1 MRGPIYQEGYHPQ
14 FSGHETFPLRY
25 GWLKKAYDAL
35 HKTEDQTDN
44 KGVFLGED
52 AIATFGVGRNMV
64 SAIRHWSSSI
74 GVTKESPNSKSI
86 NITSFGYKL
95 FNDNGLDPFLEHP
108 SSLWLLHW
116 QLSGRPVKTTW
127 FWVFNHFANS
137 TFEREKLVKDL
148 EELKSDRNWSR
159 VTNPTIKRDVDCFIR
174 TYVPRKSSGKVSH
187 EDSLESPLTELGLIK
202 AIGKRDGFRLIR
214 GTKTSLGRGVFAY
227 ALIDFWRD
235 YSKSTAISF
244 ETIAH
249 EPGSPGRVFLLDE
262 NSLADYLFQIEEVTK
277 GAIKWSET
285 AGLKQIIRDVDLES
299 IDQLDLIDQDYK

>member
-1 MRGPIYQEGYHPQ
+1 M
-14 FSGHETFPLRY
+14 
-25 GWLKKAYDAL
+25 
-35 HKTEDQTDN
+35 
-44 KGVFLGED
+44 
-52 AIATFGVGRNMV
+52 
-64 SAIRHWSSSI
+64 
-74 GVTKESPNSKSI
+74 
-86 NITSFGYKL
+86 
-95 FNDNGLDPFLEHP
+95 
-108 SSLWLLHW
+108 SL
-116 QLSGRPVKTTW
+116 
-127 FWVFNHFANS
+127 
-137 TFEREKLVKDL
+137 
-148 EELKSDRNWSR
+148 
-159 VTNPTIKRDVDCFIR
+159 IM
-174 TYVPRKSSGKVSH
+174 
-187 EDSLESPLTELGLIK
+187 GLIK